1 MGRRTITVALAGLFG
16 AVALYAA
23 SKPVVVELKDA
34 KGQSVG
40 TATVSEKK
48 GAGVSIKLALK
59 NLPPGDHAL
68 HIHQAAKC
76 EAPGFTTA
84 GPHFNPDKKPHGLG
98 KPGGP
103 HPADDPTMPGQ

>member
-1 MGRRTITVALAGLFG
+1 MSRGIVLVAVIALCGV
-16 AVALYAA
+16 AVSAA
-23 SKPVVVELKDA
+23 TKPVKVDMKDA

-68 HIHQAAKC
+68 HIHQTAKC

-84 GPHFNPDKKPHGLG
+84 GRLFLVSHVSS
-98 KPGGP
+98 
-103 HPADDPTMPGQ
+103 